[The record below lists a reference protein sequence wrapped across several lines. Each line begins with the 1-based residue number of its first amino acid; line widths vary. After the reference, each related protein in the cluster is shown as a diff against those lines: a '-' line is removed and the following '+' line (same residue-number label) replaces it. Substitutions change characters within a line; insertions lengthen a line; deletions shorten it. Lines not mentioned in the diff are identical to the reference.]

1 MKKLVTLLLV
11 LSFFINGPLCNN
23 VYAQNG
29 AGDDILKNTQNDLI
43 LVGAAGA
50 VGAVLGLS
58 TLSFVE
64 RPSQH
69 IYNIWAGASIGVIAG
84 VIFVAY
90 NSAQRGSE
98 ELQSSHDFNS
108 TERFAWHSEKTKM
121 VPLPSAT
128 ITSKL
133 VEFKF

>member
-1 MKKLVTLLLV
+1 MKKLFIFVLV
-11 LSFFINGPLCNN
+11 LQFFINGPILNTAL
-23 VYAQNG
+23 AQNG
-29 AGDDILKNTQNDLI
+29 AEDDLLKNTQNDLI

-50 VGAVLGLS
+50 GGAVLGLS

-69 IYNIWAGASIGVIAG
+69 IYNIWAGAAIGVIAG

-98 ELQSSHDFNS
+98 ELQASVNFNS
-108 TERFAWHSEKTKM
+108 TERFAWHSEKSKM
-121 VPLPSAT
+121 ADLPSVQFASN
-128 ITSKL
+128 I
-133 VEFKF
+133 FQFNF